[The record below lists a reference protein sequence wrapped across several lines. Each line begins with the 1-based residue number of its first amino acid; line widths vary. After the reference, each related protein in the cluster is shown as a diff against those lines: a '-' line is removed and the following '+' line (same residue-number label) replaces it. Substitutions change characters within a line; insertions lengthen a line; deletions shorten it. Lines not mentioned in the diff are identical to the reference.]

1 MAKIN
6 YSIFLICLLA
16 CEAVSLGIWFA
27 FGENYAVHAAVV
39 AVVNTLLARGKKEA
53 A

>member
-27 FGENYAVHAAVV
+27 FGENYAVNAAVV
-39 AVVNTLLARGKKEA
+39 AVVITLLARVKKEA